1 MAPSII
7 SAEKPNFSAG
17 NSDIA
22 LFCQSAQTGIK
33 LGTDF
38 FQSRNYCRLM
48 SGAKN

>member
-7 SAEKPNFSAG
+7 SAEKPNFSAE

-22 LFCQSAQTGIK
+22 LLCQSAQTGIK

-38 FQSRNYCRLM
+38 FPVTQLLQINVGS
-48 SGAKN
+48 